1 LSYSVGHVRGDFLDI
16 ILVLLAAA
24 FAVGGYRQG
33 FIVGALGCAGFLV
46 GAAVGIICAPQ
57 IARFVAHDPGQRALV
72 AVIMVFLTA
81 MAGQL
86 LASMAGMAVRS
97 RVTGHPATLADAL
110 GGAGVSVMSVLLI
123 AAFLGSAVASV
134 PFSPVSSQVSR
145 SVVLRGLGWF
155 MPSFADVQ
163 HFLDGSPYLPLFGTL
178 AAGSALSAPPSQRV
192 LGSPALARERQSIVK
207 VMGMAC
213 GQSRSGTGFVFA
225 PHHVLTNAHV
235 VAGVR
240 GGLRVSN
247 GWPNSASAQVV
258 LFDPR
263 RDIAVLYVPGLNA
276 PPLGLI
282 RHVQAGSSA
291 IVAGYPDSLPLT
303 TVPARVSSPLA
314 VTISDIYSV
323 AVVTREVYVV
333 RAMVRPGNSGG
344 PLLAPGGSVYG
355 VVFAASVNEPGYG
368 AALTI
373 GEVMPDASAGA
384 AATAPVA
391 TQQCAA

>member
-1 LSYSVGHVRGDFLDI
+1 MRGDFLDI
-16 ILVLLAAA
+16 VLILLAAA

-33 FIVGALGCAGFLV
+33 FIVGVLGCAGFLA
-46 GAAVGIICAPQ
+46 GAAVGVIAAPHVAGFL
-57 IARFVAHDPGQRALV
+57 ARDPAQRALV
-72 AVIMVFLTA
+72 AIVMVFVIA

-110 GGAGVSVMSVLLI
+110 GGAGVSVVSVLLI

-134 PFSPVSSQVSR
+134 PFSPVSSQVRS
-145 SVVLRGLGWF
+145 SVVLRGLDWF

-178 AAGSALSAPPSQRV
+178 AAGGALSEPPSPRV
-192 LGSPALARERQSIVK
+192 LASPALAREKESIVK

-213 GQSRSGTGFVFA
+213 GHSRSGTGFVFA

-247 GWPNSASAQVV
+247 GWPNSASARVV

-276 PPLGLI
+276 PPLRLM
-282 RHVQAGSSA
+282 RHAQAGSSA
-291 IVAGYPDSLPLT
+291 IIAGYPDSLPLT
-303 TVPARVSSPLA
+303 PVPARVSNPIA
-314 VTISDIYSV
+314 VTISDIYST
-323 AVVTREVYVV
+323 AAVTRQVYVV
-333 RAMVRPGNSGG
+333 RATVRPGNSGG
-344 PLLAPGGSVYG
+344 PLLSPQGSVYG
-355 VVFAASVNEPGYG
+355 VVFATSVNEPGYG
-368 AALTI
+368 AALTV
-373 GEVMPDASAGA
+373 GEVMPDANAGA
-384 AATAPVA
+384 AATAPVS
-391 TQQCAA
+391 TQQCLA